1 MDPIISPWL
10 IWLIQTCGALKFV
23 LVVACIILG
32 IALTIVAGLSAWE
45 DFDDDERVKAKK
57 CRNRLIIII
66 IPITILAITVP
77 DSPTAK
83 MMLASSY
90 VTEEN
95 ISKTSETAKEA
106 IDYIFDKIEKLSS
119 EKEDA

>member
-10 IWLIQTCGALKFV
+10 IWLIQTCGTLKFV
-23 LVVACIILG
+23 LAAACIVLG
-32 IALTIVAGLSAWE
+32 IALAIVAGLSVWE

-57 CRNRLIIII
+57 CRNRLTIII
-66 IPITILAITVP
+66 IPIMILAIAVP

-83 MMLASSY
+83 MMLVSSY

-95 ISKTSETAKEA
+95 ISKTSEAAKEA
-106 IDYIFDKIEKLSS
+106 VDYIFDKLEQISS
-119 EKEDA
+119 EKEDV

>member
-10 IWLIQTCGALKFV
+10 IWLIQTCGALKFISV
-23 LVVACIILG
+23 TACIILG
-32 IALTIVAGLSAWE
+32 IALAIFIGLSVA
-45 DFDDDERVKAKK
+45 DDERVKVKK
-57 CRNRLIIII
+57 CRNKLTIII
-66 IPITILAITVP
+66 IPIMILAIAVP

-83 MMLASSY
+83 MMLVSSY

-95 ISKTSETAKEA
+95 ISKTSETAKES

-119 EKEDA
+119 EKENV

>member
-10 IWLIQTCGALKFV
+10 IWLVQTCGALKFI
-23 LVVACIILG
+23 LVAACIIFG
-32 IALTIVAGLSAWE
+32 IALAIFIGLSIME
-45 DFDDDERVKAKK
+45 DLDDDEKVKVKK
-57 CRNRLIIII
+57 CRNRFTIII
-66 IPITILAITVP
+66 IPIMILAIAVP

-90 VTEEN
+90 ITEEN

-106 IDYIFDKIEKLSS
+106 IDYIFDKIEKISS

>member
-10 IWLIQTCGALKFV
+10 IWLVQTCGALKFI
-23 LVVACIILG
+23 LVAACIIFS
-32 IALTIVAGLSAWE
+32 IALAIFIGLSIIE
-45 DFDDDERVKAKK
+45 DLDDDERVKVKK
-57 CRNRLIIII
+57 CRNRFAIIII
-66 IPITILAITVP
+66 SIMILAIAVP

-83 MMLASSY
+83 MMLISSY

-119 EKEDA
+119 EKEEV

>member
-10 IWLIQTCGALKFV
+10 IWLIQTCGTLKFV
-23 LVVACIILG
+23 LVAACIIFG
-32 IALTIVAGLSAWE
+32 IALTIFIGFSVIE
-45 DFDDDERVKAKK
+45 DLDDDERVKVKK
-57 CRNRLIIII
+57 YRNRLTIII
-66 IPITILAITVP
+66 IPIMILAIVVP

-83 MMLASSY
+83 MMLVSSY
-90 VTEEN
+90 VTEDN
-95 ISKTSETAKEA
+95 ISKTSEAAKEA

>member
-10 IWLIQTCGALKFV
+10 IWLIQTCGALKFISV
-23 LVVACIILG
+23 TACIILSF
-32 IALTIVAGLSAWE
+32 ALAIFIGLSVME
-45 DFDDDERVKAKK
+45 DLDDDERVKAKK
-57 CRNRLIIII
+57 CRNRLTIII
-66 IPITILAITVP
+66 IPIAILAIAVP

-83 MMLASSY
+83 MMLVSSY

>member
-10 IWLIQTCGALKFV
+10 IWLVQTCGVLKFV
-23 LVVACIILG
+23 LVAACIIFG
-32 IALTIVAGLSAWE
+32 IALAIFIGLSIME
-45 DFDDDERVKAKK
+45 DLDDDEKVKVKK
-57 CRNRLIIII
+57 CRNRYAIII
-66 IPITILAITVP
+66 IPIMILAIAVP

-83 MMLASSY
+83 MMLISSY

-119 EKEDA
+119 EKEEV